1 MLRCG
6 YKLTVKLLFT
16 PVDRGVGIDA
26 SAHTTVVDVVED
38 VVDVVEEVVEDVVD
52 VVEEVVEDV
61 VDDVEE
67 VGEVD
72 VVDVVDVE
80 QVVDGVVVSTADAG
94 DGPYGP
100 KNRSDIATSIE
111 TKRIFFINQTIVM
124 FMIRV
129 VREDLS

>member
-1 MLRCG
+1 VLLCG
-6 YKLTVKLLFT
+6 YKSTVKLLFI

-38 VVDVVEEVVEDVVD
+38 VVDVVDEVVD
-52 VVEEVVEDV
+52 VVDDVVEDV

-67 VGEVD
+67 VGE
-72 VVDVVDVE
+72 VDVVDVE

-100 KNRSDIATSIE
+100 KNRSDMATSIE

-124 FMIRV
+124 FMK
-129 VREDLS
+129 

>member
-1 MLRCG
+1 MLLCG
-6 YKLTVKLLFT
+6 YKSTVKLLFI

-38 VVDVVEEVVEDVVD
+38 VVDVVDEVVDEVVDVVEDVVD
-52 VVEEVVEDV
+52 DV

-67 VGEVD
+67 VGE
-72 VVDVVDVE
+72 VDVVDVE
-80 QVVDGVVVSTADAG
+80 QVVDGVVVSTADTG

-100 KNRSDIATSIE
+100 KNRSDMATSIE

-124 FMIRV
+124 FMK
-129 VREDLS
+129 

>member
-6 YKLTVKLLFT
+6 YKLTVKLLFI

-26 SAHTTVVDVVED
+26 SAHTTVVDVVDVVDEVVD
-38 VVDVVEEVVEDVVD
+38 EVVDVVD
-52 VVEEVVEDV
+52 EVVEDV

-72 VVDVVDVE
+72 VVDDE
-80 QVVDGVVVSTADAG
+80 QVEVGVVESTADAG
-94 DGPYGP
+94 VIRYGP
-100 KNRSDIATSIE
+100 KNRSDIATSIA

>member
-6 YKLTVKLLFT
+6 YKSTVKLLFI
-16 PVDRGVGIDA
+16 PPNRGVGIDA

-38 VVDVVEEVVEDVVD
+38 VVEVVDEVVDVVEDVVEVVEDVVD
-52 VVEEVVEDV
+52 DV

-67 VGEVD
+67 VGE
-72 VVDVVDVE
+72 VVDVE

-100 KNRSDIATSIE
+100 KNSSDMTANIE

-124 FMIRV
+124 FMK
-129 VREDLS
+129 

>member
-1 MLRCG
+1 M
-6 YKLTVKLLFT
+6 
-16 PVDRGVGIDA
+16 GIDA

-38 VVDVVEEVVEDVVD
+38 VDDVVEDVVD
-52 VVEEVVEDV
+52 VVDEVVEDV

-67 VGEVD
+67 VGEVGE
-72 VVDVVDVE
+72 VDVVDDE
-80 QVVDGVVVSTADAG
+80 QVEVGVVESTADAG
-94 DGPYGP
+94 VIRYGP
-100 KNRSDIATSIE
+100 KNSSDMTANIA

>member
-1 MLRCG
+1 VLLCG
-6 YKLTVKLLFT
+6 YKSTVKLLFI

-38 VVDVVEEVVEDVVD
+38 VVEDVVD
-52 VVEEVVEDV
+52 VVDEVVDVVDDVVEDV

-67 VGEVD
+67 VGE
-72 VVDVVDVE
+72 VDVVDVE

-100 KNRSDIATSIE
+100 KNRSDMATSIE

-124 FMIRV
+124 FMK
-129 VREDLS
+129 

>member
-1 MLRCG
+1 MLLCG
-6 YKLTVKLLFT
+6 YKSTVKLLFI

-38 VVDVVEEVVEDVVD
+38 VVEVVEDVV
-52 VVEEVVEDV
+52 EVVEDV
-61 VDDVEE
+61 VDDVVDDVEE
-67 VGEVD
+67 VEDVGE
-72 VVDVVDVE
+72 VDVVDVE

-100 KNRSDIATSIE
+100 KNRSDMATSIE

-124 FMIRV
+124 FMK
-129 VREDLS
+129 

>member
-1 MLRCG
+1 MLLCG
-6 YKLTVKLLFT
+6 YKLTVKLLFI

-72 VVDVVDVE
+72 VVDDE
-80 QVVDGVVVSTADAG
+80 QVEVGVVESTADAG
-94 DGPYGP
+94 VIRYGP
-100 KNRSDIATSIE
+100 KNSSDMTANIA

>member
-1 MLRCG
+1 M
-6 YKLTVKLLFT
+6 
-16 PVDRGVGIDA
+16 GIDA

-38 VVDVVEEVVEDVVD
+38 VDDVVEDVVD
-52 VVEEVVEDV
+52 VVDEVVEDV

-67 VGEVD
+67 VGE
-72 VVDVVDVE
+72 VDVVDVE

>member
-6 YKLTVKLLFT
+6 YKLTVKLLFI

-38 VVDVVEEVVEDVVD
+38 VDDVVEDVVD
-52 VVEEVVEDV
+52 VVDEV

-72 VVDVVDVE
+72 VVDVE
-80 QVVDGVVVSTADAG
+80 QVVVGVVESTADAG
-94 DGPYGP
+94 AIRYGP
-100 KNRSDIATSIE
+100 KNSSDMTANIAA
-111 TKRIFFINQTIVM
+111 KRIFFINQTIVM